1 MTHSLEDTNDTLAS
15 LASAAEA
22 SVLRLSAGCRAA
34 ATATA
39 WSETHAV
46 TAARA
51 LGHDDEVRVARADG
65 THAKARVV
73 GRDPATDLALLEV
86 EGGGLSPA
94 AFADDT
100 SDVRLGHL
108 VLALGRPG
116 RATRASLRMIGV
128 VAQDVPT
135 DAGATLERYLETD
148 RGVPSGFEGGPVL
161 DLRGRVLGI
170 QSVAAKRGADLI
182 VPAET
187 IRRAVDELLAHG
199 KVRTGYLGV
208 GVRPIRLPQAARD
221 ALGRRRGALVMGVA
235 DDSPAMQAGLHLG
248 DVIVELD
255 GEPIGGGRELAR
267 ALRDRFDD
275 PVTLKLWRTGALVE
289 VEATPEQRG

>member
-1 MTHSLEDTNDTLAS
+1 MSASLQDTNDTLAA
-15 LASAAEA
+15 LASAAEP
-22 SVLRLSAGCRAA
+22 SVLRVSLGCRGAA
-34 ATATA
+34 SATA

-46 TAARA
+46 TTARI

-65 THAKARVV
+65 THTKARVV
-73 GRDPATDLALLEV
+73 GRDPGTDLALLEV

-94 AFADDT
+94 TFADDT
-100 SDVRLGHL
+100 SGVKLGHL

-116 RATRASLRMIGV
+116 RATRASLRMIGA
-128 VAQDVPT
+128 VATGVST
-135 DAGATLERYLETD
+135 DAGATLDRYLETD
-148 RGVPSGFEGGPVL
+148 RPVPSGFEGGPVL
-161 DLRGRVLGI
+161 DLGGRVLGI

-187 IRRAVDELLAHG
+187 VRRTIDELLQHG
-199 KVRTGYLGV
+199 KVRAGYLGV
-208 GVRPIRLPQAARD
+208 GVRPVRLPRAARD

-235 DDSPAMQAGLHLG
+235 DDSPAEKAGLHLG

-267 ALRDRFDD
+267 ALRSRFDAA
-275 PVTLKLWRTGALVE
+275 VTIALWRTGALVE
-289 VEATPEQRG
+289 LEITPAQRG